1 MNRLQVRPV
10 EVSSA
15 KAKAVEDARQ
25 MQVSVIDAARRIGT
39 DPPKY
44 VLMELIEKGSY
55 GRVYKGL
62 VFYRNHMWFYNVL
75 TCYRKDMITADIVAV
90 KIIDIDESDT
100 VNPRNADSYSEFLK
114 EIAALKILSENKAWN
129 INHII
134 DALLVG
140 QTTWMITEY
149 CGGGSVATLVSSLC
163 NNGLFGA
170 D

>member
-1 MNRLQVRPV
+1 
-10 EVSSA
+10 
-15 KAKAVEDARQ
+15 
-25 MQVSVIDAARRIGT
+25 
-39 DPPKY
+39 
-44 VLMELIEKGSY
+44 
-55 GRVYKGL
+55 
-62 VFYRNHMWFYNVL
+62 
-75 TCYRKDMITADIVAV
+75 MITADIVAV

-134 DALLVG
+134 DALPVG